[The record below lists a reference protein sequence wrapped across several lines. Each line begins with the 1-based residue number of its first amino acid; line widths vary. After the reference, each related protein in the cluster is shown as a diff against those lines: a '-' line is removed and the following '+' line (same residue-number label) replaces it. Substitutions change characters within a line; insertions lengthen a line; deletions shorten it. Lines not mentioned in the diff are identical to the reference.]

1 MAATARR
8 EVLNV
13 WERHLYNVLE
23 EYFTLRQN
31 RSCRMHVLAQVG
43 LLRVIDVP
51 DKWLWLNGVQVN
63 AMSLDC
69 VIVDGTRAS
78 PRLVFETDGEQHGT
92 PVQKNRDSTKD
103 FLLGLAGIP
112 IARLEAEGVKDS
124 LDILKAHVEIE
135 SFDRELQYPVSDE
148 LGRVSHL
155 DLSDATYDRC
165 IRAVAPLDIEL
176 ALVGLGWAFPDG
188 WDYVAELWRTH
199 SKINGIWKR
208 NA

>member
-8 EVLNV
+8 EVLNL

-23 EYFTLRQN
+23 EYFTLLQN

-51 DKWLWLNGVQVN
+51 DKWINGVQVN

-69 VIVDGTRAS
+69 VIVDGKRAS
-78 PRLVFETDGEQHGT
+78 PQLVFEADGEQHT
-92 PVQKNRDSTKD
+92 EQVQKNRDSTKD
-103 FLLGLAGIP
+103 FLLTSAGIP
-112 IARLEAEGVKDS
+112 IVRLEAEGEKDS
-124 LDILKAHVEIE
+124 LDILKAQVEIE
-135 SFDRELQYPVSDE
+135 NFDRDLQYPVIDE

-155 DLSDATYDRC
+155 DLSGAAYDRC
-165 IRAVAPLDIEL
+165 IRGVTPLDIEL
-176 ALVGLGWAFPDG
+176 ALVALGWAFPDG

-199 SKINGIWKR
+199 SRINGIWKR